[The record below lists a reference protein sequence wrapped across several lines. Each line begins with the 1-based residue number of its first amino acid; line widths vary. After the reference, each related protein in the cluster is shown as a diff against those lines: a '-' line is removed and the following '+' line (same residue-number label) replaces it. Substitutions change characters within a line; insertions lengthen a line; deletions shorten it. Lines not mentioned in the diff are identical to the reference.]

1 MLVFPNY
8 AKNYASAIDKGL
20 VIDKGL
26 RLATPL
32 GKRPSLEL
40 HISHAGYYILAQTRL
55 NYSSFLKMVDPN
67 NVCLCVGAG
76 YCSLLCSFR
85 V

>member
-1 MLVFPNY
+1 MKGIKIMLVFPNY
-8 AKNYASAIDKGL
+8 AEHYAGTIYKGL

-32 GKRPSLEL
+32 SKRPSLEL
-40 HISHAGYYILAQTRL
+40 HILAQTLL
-55 NYSSFLKMVDPN
+55 NYASFLKMVEPN

-76 YCSLLCSFR
+76 YCSLPCSFR